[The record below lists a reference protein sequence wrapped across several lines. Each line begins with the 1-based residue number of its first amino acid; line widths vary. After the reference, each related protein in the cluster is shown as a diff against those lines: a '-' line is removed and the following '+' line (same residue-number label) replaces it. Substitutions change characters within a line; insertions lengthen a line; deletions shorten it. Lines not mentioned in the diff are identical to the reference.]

1 MKKIIFILIVLLLF
15 TSCSSKQ
22 ADNTNDNYRTFYEI
36 FVGSFSDSNN
46 DGIGDLK
53 GIIKRMDYL
62 NDGNVNSKNS
72 LGIQGIWLT
81 PIFKSPSYH
90 KYDVVDY
97 YEIDPEF
104 GTMDDL
110 KELINEAHKRNIIV
124 ILDMVINHTSSQNE
138 WFKEFS
144 RAHQNNDY
152 NNKYYDY
159 YTHAT
164 RFEGE
169 PNKAWCDLN
178 NTYEIYE
185 CNFSYDMP
193 ELNFDNP
200 DVRQEVLNIAKYYLN
215 LGIDGF
221 RFDAGKY
228 VYLNDN
234 NKSIDFWTWYTNE
247 LKKIKED
254 VYLVAEIWS
263 SDSEID
269 KYIKAM
275 NCFDF
280 HVSNAEGLI
289 SSSVRNEN
297 INTFTKY
304 VVSYQEKVK
313 GINNDAMPVFF
324 ISNHDMDRSAGYLNV
339 TKGLAYI
346 GANLYLLAPG
356 SPFIYYGEEIGIKGT
371 RGSANTDANR
381 RLKMLWGDGDTVEDP
396 EGSTFV
402 MAKQANGTLQDQLK
416 DKNSLF
422 YHYQKLIRLRKQ
434 YPAIARGTYSIIEL
448 DGNINGLKVDY
459 NDETIY
465 IVHNINDTKI
475 TINNS
480 TFTKMLDYVGFGE
493 AKFNNSTLE
502 IDGYTSVILK

>member
-1 MKKIIFILIVLLLF
+1 MRKIIIILILLLL
-15 TSCSSKQ
+15 CSSCGGKQ
-22 ADNTNDNYRTFYEI
+22 ADKTNDNYRTFYEI

-46 DGIGDLK
+46 DRVGDLK
-53 GIIKRMDYL
+53 GIINRMDYL
-62 NDGNVNSKNS
+62 NDGNINSKTS

-90 KYDVVDY
+90 KYDVIDY

-110 KELINEAHKRNIIV
+110 KELLQEAHKRNVII

-144 RAHQNNDY
+144 KAHQNNDY

-159 YTHAT
+159 YTYAT

-169 PNKAWCDLN
+169 ANKSWCDLN
-178 NTYEIYE
+178 NTNEIYE

-200 DVRQEVLNIAKYYLN
+200 DVREEVLNIAKYYLE
-215 LGIDGF
+215 LGVDGF

-228 VYLNDN
+228 VYFNDN
-234 NKSIDFWTWYTNE
+234 NKSIEFWTWYTNE

-254 VYLVAEIWS
+254 VYLVGEIWS
-263 SDSEID
+263 SESEID
-269 KYIKAM
+269 KYIEAF

-280 HVSNAEGLI
+280 HVANAEGLI
-289 SSSVRNEN
+289 STSVRNQN
-297 INTFTKY
+297 VNAYNKY
-304 VVSYQEKVK
+304 VVNYQEKVK
-313 GINNDAMPVFF
+313 GINSDAMPVFF

-339 TKGLAYI
+339 TNGLAYI

-371 RGSANTDANR
+371 RGTANTDANR

-402 MAKQANGTLQDQLK
+402 MAKQANGTLQDHLK
-416 DKNSLF
+416 NKDSLF

-448 DGNINGLKVDY
+448 DNNINGFKVDY
-459 NDETIY
+459 DGETIY
-465 IVHNINDTKI
+465 IIHNVSDSPI
-475 TINNS
+475 TINNKD
-480 TFTKMLDYVGFGE
+480 FTKMLDYAGLGE
-493 AKFNNSTLE
+493 AKLSSGQLE
-502 IDGYTSVILK
+502 IDGYTSAILK